1 MGWIRAKF
9 HAFCL
14 SDFWSSIAFKL
25 FTSMHFCMLNSA
37 VIMPTTPNWLFY
49 GNMSLFI
56 FLASLWSQQASLWSQ
71 QESLWSQQA
80 SLWSQMMHTFDSTI
94 HRMEHFQ
101 LENNLS
107 FHIYCM
113 YSKTL
118 YGTKL
123 YKGKNVRDY
132 FLILFLHLLSKQFF
146 L

>member
-1 MGWIRAKF
+1 MNPREVPCFLSFRFLVIDCFQTF
-9 HAFCL
+9 HRYAFLHAEFDCHNANHTKL
-14 SDFWSSIAFKL
+14 IIFWKY
-25 FTSMHFCMLNSA
+25 
-37 VIMPTTPNWLFY
+37 VIIN
-49 GNMSLFI
+49 

-123 YKGKNVRDY
+123 YKGKNVHDY